1 MSIKSVS
8 ARQKTSQR
16 FRYTQASFRLHPIA
30 SVIAGMA
37 MMASGTLHAAEPT
50 VVELQAEIARL
61 KQIIAEQGSAAGG
74 AQDKVVDDS
83 KKEVAADGSAQQE
96 EPKALG
102 AVTVKGRKR
111 VALETLKDVPTSVSV
126 VTGTELARLG
136 ATDISAITQRAANV
150 VYNPG
155 NQRTNSLSIRG
166 IGKIGQLEAQ
176 DPSVGITVD
185 GVSYAFNP
193 LVSSYDF
200 ADVDKVEVI
209 RGPQGT
215 QGGKNTNLGVINIA
229 TNRPSFTPSA
239 DYSLTFGQRDTVQA
253 RLAAGGPIID
263 DLLAWRGSFTAN
275 KGLGPMT
282 NISNNDQTFTNTD
295 RVAGRVQFLLTPTRD
310 FSARFAFDAQPNS
323 NENTNN
329 AVINT
334 PTPTTFSN
342 GSVNALGTDASTRLN
357 RGWFTRDT
365 GYSYA
370 GTYLYGAGG
379 NSVDLNTG
387 YPLVTSTHGASAELN
402 WDLGS
407 HTITSITGFR
417 NYHFNAVNDEGTPFD
432 IGPNNGGVWDDYKQ
446 LSQELRL
453 SSALGGFVDYQAGL
467 YLLKYSDNNHDQKS
481 WGSDAG
487 AFYASTAQYN
497 RLYATAAGQ
506 MLMQNSLNRVN
517 MYYNSPAGTSD
528 IRNTSEAAFGQ
539 ANWHFT
545 DKLTLTTGVRI
556 THEQRENTGS
566 SSILDNGF
574 GASLNPVAVGGVQLG
589 GFASNG
595 AGVLAA
601 NNTAAQLSLA
611 DSVANQYFGTKISG
625 TPGTA
630 YKSLTAAQQQQ
641 VADAKNI
648 RAANIGVLFN
658 TTAAQPYTAN
668 LPTFNV
674 SPSYKIN
681 DNLTSYVSWQHGEKA
696 GIAQFT
702 NGVSNPVKAEKTNA
716 YELGLKSALLD
727 KTLILN
733 ADLYLM
739 NITNYQQAVRVLDVY
754 TTATNNDGTNYYT
767 TATGNVPKVQARGLE
782 FDGVF
787 SGIKNT
793 TIRFSGAYNDAVYK
807 NFANSAQPV
816 ENGYAGAAPYQDV
829 SGQTLPGAA
838 KYTFN
843 VGADY
848 RRPILSGQVFHT
860 SFNTAFTSRYNSD
873 PSLSQYAWIHANSTT
888 DFAVGIGSHNE
899 SYDLTLLVKNLFGNK
914 TPLLQTW
921 NSYTPQNPRW
931 FGVMWSGK
939 L

>member
-1 MSIKSVS
+1 MSIKPVS
-8 ARQKTSQR
+8 ARQKINQR
-16 FRYTQASFRLHPIA
+16 IRYAQAPFRLHPIA

-37 MMASGTLHAAEPT
+37 LMASGSLHAAEPT

-61 KQIIAEQGSAAGG
+61 KQIIATQGG
-74 AQDKVVDDS
+74 AADSLQEKVADGGKTDP
-83 KKEVAADGSAQQE
+83 AADAGAQPE
-96 EPKALG
+96 DAKALG
-102 AVTVKGRKR
+102 AVTVRGRKR
-111 VALETLKDVPTSVSV
+111 AALETLKDVPTSVSV
-126 VTGTELARLG
+126 VTGSELARLG

-166 IGKIGQLEAQ
+166 VGKIGQLEAQ

-200 ADVDKVEVI
+200 ADVDKVEVL

-215 QGGKNTNLGVINIA
+215 LGGKNTNLGVINIA

-239 DYSLTFGQRDTVQA
+239 DYSITLGQRDTVQG
-253 RLAAGGPIID
+253 RLAAGGPIVD

-282 NISNNDQTFTNTD
+282 NISNNDQTFSNTD
-295 RVAGRVQFLLTPTRD
+295 RVAGKVQFLLTPTRD

-334 PTPTTFSN
+334 PTPTVYSN
-342 GSVNALGTDASTRLN
+342 GSINNLATDASTRLN
-357 RGWFTRDT
+357 RGWFTREA
-365 GYSYA
+365 GYSYNN
-370 GTYLYGAGG
+370 TYLYGAGG
-379 NSVDLNTG
+379 NSVDLNAG
-387 YPLVTSTHGASAELN
+387 YPLATSTHGASAELN

-407 HTITSITGFR
+407 HTLTSITAFR

-453 SSALGGFVDYQAGL
+453 SSQVGGFVDYQTGL
-467 YLLKYSDNNHDQKS
+467 YLLKDSDNNHDQKS

-497 RLYATAAGQ
+497 RLYATTAGQ

-517 MYYNSPAGTSD
+517 MYYNSPSGTSD
-528 IRNTSEAAFGQ
+528 IRNTSAAAYGQ

-556 THEQRENTGS
+556 THEDRENTGS
-566 SSILDNGF
+566 SSVLDNGF

-595 AGVLAA
+595 AGILAA
-601 NNTAAQLSLA
+601 NNSAAQLSLA

-658 TTAAQPYTAN
+658 TAAAQSYTGN
-668 LPTFNV
+668 LPTFNF

-681 DNLTSYVSWQHGEKA
+681 DNLTTYLSWQHGEKA

-716 YELGLKSALLD
+716 FELGFKSALLD

-733 ADLYLM
+733 ADLFLM
-739 NITNYQQAVRVLDVY
+739 NITNYQQAVRVLDAY
-754 TTATNNDGTNYYT
+754 TTALNNDGSSYYT
-767 TATGNVPKVQARGLE
+767 TATGNVPKVQAKGVE

-807 NFANSAQPV
+807 SFPNSAQPV
-816 ENGYAGAAPYQDV
+816 ENGYTGAAPYQDV
-829 SGQTLPGAA
+829 SGQALPGAA
-838 KYTFN
+838 KLTFN

-848 RRPILSGQVFHT
+848 RQPILSGQVFHT
-860 SFNTAFTSRYNSD
+860 SFNTTFTSRYNSD